1 MFNPAETEEK
11 KKSQPG
17 LALRLIGALV
27 AVLGI
32 VNVVLQ
38 TSNPNA
44 EVGVAPWFGVLAGI
58 GLMIVG
64 YLQKIAASK

>member
-1 MFNPAETEEK
+1 MTNPAENESK

-27 AVLGI
+27 AVLGLL
-32 VNVVLQ
+32 NVVLQ

-44 EVGVAPWFGVLAGI
+44 EVGAAPWFGIIAGI

>member
-1 MFNPAETEEK
+1 MTDLAYTDQK
-11 KKSQPG
+11 KKNQPG

-27 AVLGI
+27 AVLGL

-44 EVGVAPWFGVLAGI
+44 DVGVAPWFGIIAGI
-58 GLMIVG
+58 GLVIVG
-64 YLQKIAASK
+64 YLQKMSAKK

>member
-1 MFNPAETEEK
+1 MTDLADTDQK
-11 KKSQPG
+11 KKNQPG

-44 EVGVAPWFGVLAGI
+44 EVGVAPWFGVIAGI
-58 GLMIVG
+58 GLIVIG
-64 YLQKIAASK
+64 YLQKMSANK